1 LKWADKPYQPVSE
14 VKAAVVPFSECHLKH
29 VIQWAIH
36 CLAVVLIPTIDALEL
51 ESEALL
57 DGR

>member
-1 LKWADKPYQPVSE
+1 ME
-14 VKAAVVPFSECHLKH
+14 R
-29 VIQWAIH
+29 VINNTVGLCGDMQCVIGG
-36 CLAVVLIPTIDALEL
+36 LIPTIDELEL